1 MNGKIVLCFAV
12 VFVGQALSAATGPAI
27 DVEDFKKIGEQF
39 TQSALSISNHI
50 LGLYPNS
57 ADAQKSIDKVKSL
70 ITKGI
75 SDIETEATKMKEIV
89 RKNADPKLVEKYDD
103 LEKEFKKQITDAKNI
118 FDDKVGKPINEK
130 YDVKKIS
137 ENILKSTK
145 DLETTVNKA
154 IDGLKKQ

>member
-27 DVEDFKKIGEQF
+27 DVEDFKKMGEQF
-39 TQSALSISNHI
+39 TQSALSVSNHI

-118 FDDKVGKPINEK
+118 FDDKVGKPLNEK
-130 YDVKKIS
+130 YDVKKLS

>member
-27 DVEDFKKIGEQF
+27 DIEDFKKIGEQF

-50 LGLYPNS
+50 LGLYP
-57 ADAQKSIDKVKSL
+57 ADAQKSIDKVKGL

-75 SDIETEATKMKEIV
+75 TDIETEAGKMKEIV

-103 LEKEFKKQITDAKNI
+103 LEKEFKKQITDAKAI

-130 YDVKKIS
+130 YDVKKLS
-137 ENILKSTK
+137 ESILKSTK
-145 DLETTVNKA
+145 ELETTVNKA

>member
-1 MNGKIVLCFAV
+1 M
-12 VFVGQALSAATGPAI
+12 
-27 DVEDFKKIGEQF
+27 GEQF
-39 TQSALSISNHI
+39 TQSALSVSNHI

-118 FDDKVGKPINEK
+118 FDDKVGKPLNEK
-130 YDVKKIS
+130 YDVKKLS

>member
-27 DVEDFKKIGEQF
+27 EVEDFKKIGEQF

-118 FDDKVGKPINEK
+118 FDDKVGKPLNEK